1 MICGHCCARVRSD
14 EDLETYITSVVM
26 EKEEGHRINE
36 ADFHPPS
43 RSMVFI
49 GG

>member
-1 MICGHCCARVRSD
+1 LREGASD
-14 EDLETYITSVVM
+14 EDLEIYIKSVVM
-26 EKEEGHRINE
+26 EKEEGHRINH
-36 ADFHPPS
+36 ADFRPPT

>member
-1 MICGHCCARVRSD
+1 
-14 EDLETYITSVVM
+14 VVM

-36 ADFHPPS
+36 PDFVPPS
-43 RSMVFI
+43 RTMVFI

>member
-1 MICGHCCARVRSD
+1 MD
-14 EDLETYITSVVM
+14 
-26 EKEEGHRINE
+26 KEEGHRINE
-36 ADFHPPS
+36 KDFHPPS

>member
-1 MICGHCCARVRSD
+1 LREGASD
-14 EDLETYITSVVM
+14 ADLETYITSVVM
-26 EKEEGHRINE
+26 EKEAGHRINE
-36 ADFHPPS
+36 PDFHPPS

>member
-1 MICGHCCARVRSD
+1 LREGASD
-14 EDLETYITSVVM
+14 EDLLTYLTSVVM

-36 ADFHPPS
+36 PDFRLPN